1 MEMTAQLE
9 FRRLRTDDISG
20 ILLSEQKHLTDPNT
34 CLRSGKED
42 VVKSLHSGMS
52 FGVFLND
59 VPIAYNLCYGNE
71 YCIGFVEKCFVHPS
85 YRGRG
90 IQSTLL
96 KMSMVAMINQ
106 GIIAV
111 YALTS
116 PNNTWSLRNFKARGF
131 EVVGKTEI
139 DGYKRLI
146 LRNGN

>member
-1 MEMTAQLE
+1 
-9 FRRLRTDDISG
+9 
-20 ILLSEQKHLTDPNT
+20 
-34 CLRSGKED
+34 
-42 VVKSLHSGMS
+42 MS
-52 FGVFLND
+52 FGAFLND

-90 IQSTLL
+90 LQSTLL
-96 KMSMVAMINQ
+96 MMNMAAMMNR
-106 GIIAV
+106 GIIAA

-116 PNNTWSLRNFKARGF
+116 PNNPWSLRNFKARGF

-139 DGYKRLI
+139 EGYKRLI

>member
-9 FRRLRTDDISG
+9 IRRLRTDDISG

-42 VVKSLHSGMS
+42 IVKSLHSGMS

-85 YRGRG
+85 HRGRG

-96 KMSMVAMINQ
+96 MMNMVAMINQ
-106 GIIAV
+106 GIIAA

-116 PNNTWSLRNFKARGF
+116 PKNTWSLRNFKARGF
-131 EVVGKTEI
+131 EVVGKTKI